1 MKIIIAGAG
10 EVGTYLAKM
19 LYNVKHDITIIESNE
34 ENLKRIDYN
43 YDVLSIQGSAT
54 SIETL
59 KEADIKRTDLL
70 IAVTPIEEVNMTAAA
85 LGKKLGAK
93 KVIARINNHEYLD
106 DLNRRFIF
114 QMGIDSIVYPEILAS
129 RDIVSMLKQ
138 TGTNKRFEFSTG
150 HLSLYI
156 LKLDN
161 PKSPIVGKSLIDVAK
176 DNSLHDY
183 RTVAIIRNSETI
195 IPRGSTTFELNDL
208 AYVVTSNEGIHQ
220 LLRYVGKENFQIK
233 NLMILGGSRI
243 GKKVAKAIDG
253 KFNVKL
259 LEINKNKA
267 FELADELDNTL
278 VVNVDGTN
286 IDILQREGIEKMDAF
301 IAVTGNSET
310 NILTCTLAKKF
321 GVKKTI
327 AEIENLDYMQIAD
340 NMGVDSVVNKKLL
353 AASTIFGFTMS
364 AEVPTVQCLT
374 GSNAEALEMVVH
386 ANSLVTKKPLKNI
399 NFPQD
404 ALVGGVIRAN
414 DSFIAKGDTRLQAD
428 DKVIVFA
435 LPSALAKVN
444 QLFK

>member
-19 LYNVKHDITIIESNE
+19 LYSVEHDITIIDNDD
-34 ENLKRIDYN
+34 ENLKRIDAN
-43 YDVLSIQGSAT
+43 YDVMPVKGSAT

-59 KEADIKRTDLL
+59 KEADIKRTGLL
-70 IAVTPIEEVNMTAAA
+70 IAVTPIEEVNMTAAVLA
-85 LGKKLGAK
+85 KKLGAK

-106 DLNRRFIF
+106 DLNRRFIH

-129 RDIVSMLKQ
+129 REIVSMLKQ

-156 LKLDN
+156 LKLEN
-161 PKSPIVGKSLIDVAK
+161 ANSSIIGKTLIDVAK
-176 DNSLHDY
+176 ENSLHDY
-183 RTVAIIRNSETI
+183 RTVAIIRNSQTI
-195 IPRGSTTFELNDL
+195 IPRGNTTFELNDM
-208 AYVVTSNEGIHQ
+208 AYVVTSQEGIQQ
-220 LLRYVGKENFQIK
+220 LLKYAGKENFQIK

-243 GKKVAKAIDG
+243 GKKVAKAIDN

-259 LEINKNKA
+259 LEIDKNKA

-286 IDILQREGIEKMDAF
+286 IDILQQEGIQEMDAF

-310 NILTCTLAKKF
+310 NILTCTIAKKF

-327 AEIENLDYMQIAD
+327 AEIENLDYMQVAN
-340 NMGVDSVVNKKLL
+340 NMGVDSVVNKKLI
-353 AASTIFGFTMS
+353 AASNIFSFTMS

-374 GSNAEALEMVVH
+374 GTTAEALEMVVH
-386 ANSLVTKKPLKNI
+386 GNSMVTKKPIKSI
-399 NFPQD
+399 QFPKD
-404 ALVGGVIRAN
+404 ALIGGVIRGN
-414 DSFIAKGDTRLQAD
+414 SSFIAKGDTRLQAD

-435 LPSALAKVN
+435 LPTALKKVN

>member
-19 LYNVKHDITIIESNE
+19 LYAVDHDITVIDNDE
-34 ENLKRIDYN
+34 ENLKKVDTHH
-43 YDVLSIQGSAT
+43 DVMPIKGSAT

-59 KEADIKRTDLL
+59 KEANIKGTDLL
-70 IAVTPIEEVNMTAAA
+70 IAVTPIEEINMTSAA
-85 LGKKLGAK
+85 LAKNLGAK

-106 DLNRRFIF
+106 PLNRRFIH

-129 RDIVSMLKQ
+129 REVVSMLKQ

-161 PKSPIVGKSLIDVAK
+161 AKSPMIGKNLIDVAK
-176 DNSLHDY
+176 ENSAHDY

-195 IPRGSTTFELNDL
+195 IPKGQTVFELNDM
-208 AYVVTSNEGIHQ
+208 AYVVTSHEGIQQ
-220 LLRYVGKENFQIK
+220 LLKYSGKENFNIK
-233 NLMILGGSRI
+233 NVMILGGSRI
-243 GKKVAKAIDG
+243 GKKVAKSIES

-259 LEINKNKA
+259 LEYDKNKA
-267 FELADELDNTL
+267 FELADELDDTL

-286 IDILQREGIEKMDAF
+286 IDILKQERVQDMDAF

-327 AEIENLDYMQIAD
+327 AEIENFDYMQVAL
-340 NMGVDSVVNKKLL
+340 NMGIDSVVNKKLI
-353 AASTIFGFTMS
+353 AASNIFSFTMS

-374 GSNAEALEMVVH
+374 GTTAEALEMVVH
-386 ANSLVTKKPLKNI
+386 GNSLVTKKPIKSI
-399 NFPQD
+399 KFPDD
-404 ALVGGVIRAN
+404 ALIGGVIRGN
-414 DSFIAKGDTRLQAD
+414 SSFIAKGDTRLQAD

-435 LPSALAKVN
+435 LPTAINQVN